1 MAVSVDAYGRIDIS
15 DRHTIFEIGLRRRI
29 SIAEAEKLSA
39 IYASAAAVARSMA
52 QATPRKP

>member
-15 DRHTIFEIGLRRRI
+15 DRHTTFEVGLRRRI

-39 IYASAAAVARSMA
+39 IYANAAAVARAMA
-52 QATPRKP
+52 KTHRKS

>member
-15 DRHTIFEIGLRRRI
+15 DRHTPFEVGLRRRI

-39 IYASAAAVARSMA
+39 IYANAAAVARAMSE
-52 QATPRKP
+52 THRKP